1 MVWTAKKQLLE
12 GKYTIEE
19 VIPPNRGITYLAK
32 DKNGVPAVIKTLNDE
47 FRQDTDFQQL
57 QQDFVTEAGKLAKCH
72 HAHIVRHFE
81 TFLEDDVWCVAMEYV
96 VGIDLAHRP
105 RGILREEEALHYIQ
119 QIGAGLSVAHEH
131 HLVHQDVKPAN
142 MIIRAGATAVLI
154 NFGLIPNV
162 AQKIRPQTE
171 TGFTAPELYVGTDKI
186 AAYTDIYS
194 LGATLYNLLTGQ
206 IPVSA
211 QEQITH
217 NLSLK
222 PPKELNPL
230 ISDRVSQGILWA
242 MLLDPKRRPQ
252 SVQEWLAE
260 ISDRKSEVLLPAS
273 AASIHKNVSSLI
285 KQPTNIRSLGLSVV
299 VVLGLLGVMFIIFPK
314 QPQSNFTAPVASPT
328 TRPFAKPV
336 PH

>member
-19 VIPPNRGITYLAK
+19 VLPPNRGITYLAK
-32 DKNGVPAVIKTLNDE
+32 DQNGVPAVIKTLNDE
-47 FRQDTDFQQL
+47 FRHDTDFQQL
-57 QQDFVTEAGKLAKCH
+57 QQSFVTEAGKLAKCH
-72 HAHIVRHFE
+72 HPHIVRHFE

-96 VGIDLAHRP
+96 VGIDL
-105 RGILREEEALHYIQ
+105 
-119 QIGAGLSVAHEH
+119 
-131 HLVHQDVKPAN
+131 
-142 MIIRAGATAVLI
+142 
-154 NFGLIPNV
+154 

-217 NLSLK
+217 HLSLK
-222 PPKELNPL
+222 SPKELNPL

-260 ISDRKSEVLLPAS
+260 ISDRKSEAS
-273 AASIHKNVSSLI
+273 APENIANVNENSRLV
-285 KQPTNIRSLGLSVV
+285 KQPAIRGLGLWIV
-299 VVLGLLGVMFIIFPK
+299 VVLGFIGVLFVFQ
-314 QPQSNFTAPVASPT
+314 QPQSNITAPVASPT
-328 TRPFAKPV
+328 THPSNKPV
-336 PH
+336 KHE